1 MANQPAQKA
10 RASKPRVARQ
20 GGMKSAPRQQPRV
33 SQGTQNTPSGRTP
46 QQAQPKRRG
55 IHRSGIGG
63 SGKSF

>member
-10 RASKPRVARQ
+10 RASKPRVPMQ
-20 GGMKSAPRQQPRV
+20 GGMKTAPRQSPRV
-33 SQGTQNTPSGRTP
+33 TSGTQNTPSGRTP

-63 SGKSF
+63 SRKSY